1 MHQSLIINFLTR
13 NVNKLQPLDYA
24 ILAVLGVAL
33 LVAVIVVFRLVLRA
47 FSGRKRSSTGIS
59 ATADEAVFADREVLK
74 LFQVERQ
81 ALERQVAVLDETFAA
96 FRDIYREKRSSGA
109 KLEDL
114 CDRVFNYGLSLRAAF
129 LQMIA
134 ATNAFLAFER
144 ARALFT
150 IYVNAGIEHRFPDA
164 PTVRDLE
171 VKLDRIRQNVVEPLL
186 HGNGLNLPDAKQF
199 FTEFTVPAPK
209 QLKVEVFDA
218 DLDGLY
224 QDLKN
229 YVERYLN
236 NGKKKAALI
245 ADRTQ
250 DRRSA

>member
-96 FRDIYREKRSSGA
+96 FRDIYGRSGPPEPSS
-109 KLEDL
+109 
-114 CDRVFNYGLSLRAAF
+114 RTS
-129 LQMIA
+129 
-134 ATNAFLAFER
+134 ATACSTMDF
-144 ARALFT
+144 
-150 IYVNAGIEHRFPDA
+150 HCA
-164 PTVRDLE
+164 P
-171 VKLDRIRQNVVEPLL
+171 
-186 HGNGLNLPDAKQF
+186 
-199 FTEFTVPAPK
+199 
-209 QLKVEVFDA
+209 
-218 DLDGLY
+218 
-224 QDLKN
+224 
-229 YVERYLN
+229 
-236 NGKKKAALI
+236 
-245 ADRTQ
+245 
-250 DRRSA
+250 RSCR